1 MIAVAG
7 ASGSGK
13 STLAAELA
21 RALGGIHFSLDS
33 YYRDLAHLP
42 VDERAQQNFDDPAMI
57 DIALLAKHVEA
68 LAQGLSIAKPL
79 YDFASYTCVSG
90 ETETVRPA
98 AFVVIEGLFTLYFPE
113 LRPFYQL
120 SVFVDTPDSV
130 CFERRLKRDTEERGR
145 DEESVRRQY
154 DATVRPCG
162 LAFVRPLV
170 DFADLVIEGTD
181 PLNYKVEQIV
191 SSLKRRGL
199 LQRSGT
205 LQ

>member
-1 MIAVAG
+1 MSESAGRLTFPPIMIAVAG

-79 YDFASYTCVSG
+79 YDFTNSASLSILPIQYVLN
-90 ETETVRPA
+90 
-98 AFVVIEGLFTLYFPE
+98 VV
-113 LRPFYQL
+113 
-120 SVFVDTPDSV
+120 
-130 CFERRLKRDTEERGR
+130 
-145 DEESVRRQY
+145 
-154 DATVRPCG
+154 
-162 LAFVRPLV
+162 
-170 DFADLVIEGTD
+170 
-181 PLNYKVEQIV
+181 
-191 SSLKRRGL
+191 
-199 LQRSGT
+199 
-205 LQ
+205 